1 MAGDTAR
8 IRAAFIE
15 RQLQR
20 AEQLA
25 AAAKSDGTERGRA
38 ARDHAAY
45 IVNEFRRYCEW
56 CRDMLPEADRCQF
69 DRTLRKVE
77 SSIGQNL
84 H

>member
-1 MAGDTAR
+1 MGGDTAR
-8 IRAAFIE
+8 IRASFIE

-25 AAAKSDGTERGRA
+25 ATAKTDGTERGRA

-56 CRDMLPEADRCQF
+56 CWDVLPETDRAQF
-69 DRTLRKVE
+69 DRALRKVE
-77 SSIGQNL
+77 SSIGRKAQ
-84 H
+84 